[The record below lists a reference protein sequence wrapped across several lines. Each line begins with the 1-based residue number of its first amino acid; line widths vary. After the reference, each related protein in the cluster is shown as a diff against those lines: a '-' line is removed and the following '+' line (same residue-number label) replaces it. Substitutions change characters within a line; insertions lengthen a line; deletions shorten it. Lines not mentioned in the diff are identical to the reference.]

1 MLLLMT
7 YTTWR
12 FYVLCGWKISFKIS
26 SIRCVKYIEKKPN
39 LTILTGLKSKNIR
52 FSTMVAIKWYE
63 IATLTPAHLFAV
75 KGGEKR
81 GWPNRAIHLRC
92 VWKNGI
98 RSNIR
103 SSRKVVLREA
113 CNLIKKWLQHKCFL
127 GNFAE
132 FLRTASF
139 FREHLWWL
147 LLYYKHSL
155 PPHT

>member
-1 MLLLMT
+1 M
-7 YTTWR
+7 
-12 FYVLCGWKISFKIS
+12 
-26 SIRCVKYIEKKPN
+26 KYIEKKPN

-63 IATLTPAHLFAV
+63 IATLTPVHLFAV

-81 GWPNRAIHLRC
+81 GWPNHAIHLRC

-132 FLRTASF
+132 FLRTCKSNNFWSLRLFLSLFQWIIPLNHNARKKFGCSF
-139 FREHLWWL
+139 CPIRSVARTPV
-147 LLYYKHSL
+147 KI
-155 PPHT
+155 